1 MKAAVQSAGT
11 PDSSS
16 QSRRPIV
23 CHSGD
28 SFRAPPEQRMGLAE
42 VRNRQFAGLS
52 WARLGSNQRP
62 LACEAIRLP
71 LQVWAVC
78 REKPVPGGASQ
89 RCCSQAFAG
98 DSQGFGPETGRSG
111 PKSEARERL
120 GRVLGPRGRRR
131 KSCQSDPLVDMSVTA
146 LIVHR
151 RAEGGGAEDV
161 GEPAASRSGR
171 ARPDH
176 VDGAPS
182 ARNGS
187 HSAKAERGPISAPAP
202 WRLWPLKGRNIGVG
216 RGEDD
221 AVRAARRRGGPVR
234 RGRAR
239 LRWRRRE
246 AAGRQAD
253 EPDAEGFRP
262 RRRAGQGLPAR
273 GPLLIVREAGSGWS
287 GRRSP

>member
-1 MKAAVQSAGT
+1 
-11 PDSSS
+11 
-16 QSRRPIV
+16 
-23 CHSGD
+23 
-28 SFRAPPEQRMGLAE
+28 MGLAE

-89 RCCSQAFAG
+89 RCCSEAFAG

-176 VDGAPS
+176 VDGAPP

-187 HSAKAERGPISAPAP
+187 QSAKAERGPISAPAP

-216 RGEDD
+216 RGRTMRCELRGVEEDRY
-221 AVRAARRRGGPVR
+221 AAVVRAFDGEGGRPPV
-234 RGRAR
+234 AR
-239 LRWRRRE
+239 LMS
-246 AAGRQAD
+246 
-253 EPDAEGFRP
+253 PM
-262 RRRAGQGLPAR
+262 RRALGRGVAPVKGFPQGAL
-273 GPLLIVREAGSGWS
+273 S
-287 GRRSP
+287 